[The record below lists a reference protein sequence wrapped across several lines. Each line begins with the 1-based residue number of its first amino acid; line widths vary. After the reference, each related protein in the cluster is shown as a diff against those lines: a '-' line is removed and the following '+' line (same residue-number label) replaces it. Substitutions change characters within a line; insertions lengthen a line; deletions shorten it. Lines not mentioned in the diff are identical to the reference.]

1 MDLDNEYY
9 IIKFQAKADF
19 EKVLAEDLKLGI
31 NFINKMDVSWVK
43 VLHAKYKVT
52 ERFLSG
58 VSLNQ
63 CSHVWRSMMS
73 IWEDL
78 KENVAWRIGSGR
90 DVKFWIDSWLGTL
103 VRYYCTQT
111 TPSFLEAT
119 IFGMVTTLLANEKR
133 CRHQLM
139 DDSSRQICGNVLE
152 SIEHVSRECPLAQ
165 AVLVKEIKWEII
177 FASTLW
183 RLWKVR
189 NLAVFTGQNL
199 NGESDHFKL
208 NMDGGVDVNSRN
220 AMASGLIRCSNGN
233 WVLGYGR
240 IMGVHLVLDV
250 ELQAIIDGMNMAWD
264 IGMCH
269 LIVEC
274 D

>member
-1 MDLDNEYY
+1 RAVEDKEDYESDDFDTREGDVITFIVEGILNICFSNRVHSLARQTFQLMDLDNDYY

-31 NFINKMDVSWVK
+31 NFINKMD
-43 VLHAKYKVT
+43 
-52 ERFLSG
+52 
-58 VSLNQ
+58 
-63 CSHVWRSMMS
+63 CSHVWRSIMS

-78 KENVAWRIGSGR
+78 KENVAWRIGNGR

-103 VRYYCTQT
+103 
-111 TPSFLEAT
+111 
-119 IFGMVTTLLANEKR
+119 LLANEER

-165 AVLVKEIKWEII
+165 A
-177 FASTLW
+177 
-183 RLWKVR
+183 
-189 NLAVFTGQNL
+189 NL
-199 NGESDHFKL
+199 NGESDHVFFCRFEPNVYK
-208 NMDGGVDVNSRN
+208 MGISTG
-220 AMASGLIRCSNGN
+220 CSNGN
-233 WVLGYGR
+233 WVLGYDR
-240 IMGVHLVLDV
+240 NMGVHLVLDA

-264 IGMCH
+264 IRTCH

-274 D
+274 DSKYVIDLKMGPGSMGLLLLGIEACGWMRMD